1 MNTGSL
7 DPLFGGVDGGG
18 VLLPEGNHLPLH
30 LFDLQHVEL
39 EEGEGD
45 GSSVADS
52 EDWTKVALWFSG
64 CCLSHHSPE
73 YTSGSVQVQ
82 GILVPKLLSPET
94 RF

>member
-52 EDWTKVALWFSG
+52 EDWTKVTLWFSPG
-64 CCLSHHSPE
+64 AC
-73 YTSGSVQVQ
+73 SGICP
-82 GILVPKLLSPET
+82 GGGLIFFFLCGWRET
-94 RF
+94 A

>member
-52 EDWTKVALWFSG
+52 EDWTKVAFS
-64 CCLSHHSPE
+64 PNPT
-73 YTSGSVQVQ
+73 Y
-82 GILVPKLLSPET
+82 
-94 RF
+94 